1 MLIINAATS
10 LHELVNSM
18 SERRYILFGL
28 ITIICVCTLICG
40 SMASSIQNDSN
51 AFIEAGCL
59 AEDFSLNCDDLG
71 LGERFSCMRIINAS
85 PALENLSPQLPI
97 VECLYL
103 SEDYNSQ
110 EGILREG
117 CMMPLFR
124 KYIIKQGDEFKL
136 IESIEDFRSIFAPV
150 ETKEEALDFGVALTS
165 SLPRYD
171 TSVPEDYYQVSSSIR
186 PTYAKET
193 EGGYLVHLFESE
205 LCGCG
210 SHPYYAIDY
219 LVTRDGNV
227 TELSREEVF
236 NSTMQMCVD

>member
-1 MLIINAATS
+1 M
-10 LHELVNSM
+10 
-18 SERRYILFGL
+18 
-28 ITIICVCTLICG
+28 
-40 SMASSIQNDSN
+40 Q
-51 AFIEAGCL
+51 
-59 AEDFSLNCDDLG
+59 
-71 LGERFSCMRIINAS
+71 IINAS
-85 PALENLSPQLPI
+85 SALENLSPRLPMA
-97 VECLYL
+97 ECLYL
-103 SEDYNSQ
+103 SNDYNSQ

-150 ETKEEALDFGVALTS
+150 ETKEEALAFAVALTS

-171 TSVPEDYYQVSSSIR
+171 TSIPENYFLVSSSIT

-193 EGGYLVHLFESE
+193 EGGYQVHLFESE

-219 LVTRDGNV
+219 LVSRDGNV

-236 NSTMQMCVD
+236 NSTMQICVD